1 MTLPNR
7 SGAFTILFVVLCTS
21 CSDDPKLVEQREKQK
36 VEIARLK
43 GELALVN
50 EKLKNLPPDV
60 ADQLVEAKK
69 LSEKQSA
76 EVATLESEVV
86 ALESKKRSL
95 KTEFE
100 AYQAKYQVK

>member
-1 MTLPNR
+1 MTFPNR
-7 SGAFTILFVVLCTS
+7 TCSFTILFALACAS
-21 CSDDPKLVEQREKQK
+21 CGDDPKLVEQREKQK

-43 GELALVN
+43 GELTLVN

-76 EVATLESEVV
+76 EVALLETEVA
-86 ALESKKRSL
+86 ALETKKRLL
-95 KTEFE
+95 KSEFE